1 MEQKRGDGC
10 LSPGVISES
19 GFQYGKFANNLF
31 SILKQLVT
39 VPKMGKTHH
48 ISNMTVWDKM
58 AIFETTAKNSVLE
71 RWGVTPHLKYEK
83 KMKKFDLVR
92 ILSQNH
98 EIPLFW

>member
-1 MEQKRGDGC
+1 
-10 LSPGVISES
+10 
-19 GFQYGKFANNLF
+19 
-31 SILKQLVT
+31 
-39 VPKMGKTHH
+39 MGKIHH
-48 ISNMTVWDKM
+48 LSNMTVWDKM

-71 RWGVTPHLKYEK
+71 RWGHCPHLKYEK